1 VGQERHRGGGQVSA
15 AWSKSPDTPVT
26 LQSAIKY
33 IQQMANSPHMVKV
46 KIFVPLLLPAACAR
60 SRISQRDA
68 LERLDKGFS

>member
-1 VGQERHRGGGQVSA
+1 MVQ
-15 AWSKSPDTPVT
+15 T
-26 LQSAIKY
+26 AIKY

-46 KIFVPLLLPAACAR
+46 KIFDPLLLPAACAR